1 MRQSQE
7 TSISAKGYALTVN
20 IFEPELDVPRGVEV
34 FIVPAM
40 GVPQRY
46 YAKLAMWLV
55 QQGCYYLLPMMIFYG
70 GTQH

>member
-7 TSISAKGYALTVN
+7 TLISAKGYPLAVN
-20 IFEPELDVPRGVEV
+20 IFEPELDVPRGMV
-34 FIVPAM
+34 FIVSAM

-46 YAKLAMWLV
+46 YAKLAIWLV
-55 QQGCYYLLPMMIFYG
+55 QQGCYCLLPMMIFYV